1 MGSKGSSSAPAPDPR
16 LVEAQIRS
24 MGIQDQAIQKLLA
37 NSEYL
42 QPLQKE
48 QMQFGLD
55 AAKTG
60 YQQSQEDRGWMLGRR
75 NQLSGVQDQLVN
87 EARSF
92 DTEAKREQLAG
103 QAAADAT
110 RSFDAARES
119 SMRAQMARGVNPA
132 SGAAQSLSQQAELT
146 KALGL
151 TAAKNNARTAAR
163 VEGRGLLDR
172 ANNALAGYPAMS
184 MQATGQGA
192 GLAGSGINLVNN
204 AGAGMN
210 AGVTQAGQIGGQM
223 GSNATSM
230 WGAQANHQA
239 NMQGGDSGWGNA
251 GSIMGGIASMYGAFA
266 KSDRRLKR
274 DIEPVGQDDRTGL
287 TLYEFAYKND
297 PARRFR
303 GVMADEVQAKFPD
316 AVQEDESGFLSVN
329 YAALGIPFAEV
340 GRGLDE

>member
-1 MGSKGSSSAPAPDPR
+1 MGSKGSSSGPAPDPR

-24 MGIQDQAIQKLLA
+24 MGIQDQAIQRLLA

-42 QPLQKE
+42 QPLQRD

-60 YQQSQEDRGWMLGRR
+60 YQQSQEDRSWMLGRR
-75 NQLSGVQDQLVN
+75 NQLAGVQDQLVS

-92 DTEAKREQLAG
+92 DTEAKREELAG

-110 RSFDAARES
+110 RSFDAARAQ

-132 SGAAQSLSQQAELT
+132 SGQALALGQQAELT

-163 VEGRGLLDR
+163 VESRGLLDR

-210 AGVTQAGQIGGQM
+210 AGVTQAGQVAGQM

-230 WGAQANHQA
+230 WGAQANREA
-239 NMQGGDSGWGNA
+239 NLQGESGWGNA
-251 GSIMGGIASMYGAFA
+251 GSIMGGIASMYGAFSR
-266 KSDRRLKR
+266 SDRRLKQ
-274 DIEPVGQDDRTGL
+274 DIEPVGQDERTGL
-287 TLYEFAYKND
+287 PLYEFAYKTD

-303 GVMADEVQAKFPD
+303 GVMADEVRAKFPD

-340 GRGLDE
+340 GHGLDE

>member
-75 NQLSGVQDQLVN
+75 DKLAGVQDQLVS

-132 SGAAQSLSQQAELT
+132 SGAAQALSQQAELT

-210 AGVTQAGQIGGQM
+210 AGFTQAGQIGGQM

-251 GSIMGGIASMYGAFA
+251 GAMMGGIASMYKAF
-266 KSDRRLKR
+266 SDPRLKQ
-274 DIEPVGQDDRTGL
+274 DVAAVGVDDRTGL
-287 TLYEFAYKND
+287 TLYEFAYKTD

-316 AVQEDESGFLSVN
+316 AVQQDESGFLSVN

-340 GRGLDE
+340 GHGLDE